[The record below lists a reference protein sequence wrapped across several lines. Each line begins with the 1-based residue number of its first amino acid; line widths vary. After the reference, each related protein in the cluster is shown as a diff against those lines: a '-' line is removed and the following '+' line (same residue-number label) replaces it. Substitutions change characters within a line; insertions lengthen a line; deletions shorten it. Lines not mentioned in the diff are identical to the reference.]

1 MLLLH
6 DREGRVLLVRR
17 PPTGVWSGMWSL
29 PEVADHDQAREFVAA
44 HSEADFEA
52 NTPLPLIEH
61 TFSHYRLH
69 IAPLYW
75 REAAPAAR
83 IGDNA
88 QRWQPLESLDEVG
101 LPAPVRKLL
110 LELR

>member
-44 HSEADFEA
+44 HSERTSSEHPAAADRA
-52 NTPLPLIEH
+52 HLQPLPPAH
-61 TFSHYRLH
+61 R
-69 IAPLYW
+69 
-75 REAAPAAR
+75 AAVLAR
-83 IGDNA
+83 GRA
-88 QRWQPLESLDEVG
+88 RR
-101 LPAPVRKLL
+101 AHR
-110 LELR
+110 R